1 MKKHLLEHGMFET
14 LMNNLQEGVYFVDR
28 ERNIQ
33 YWNKGAE
40 AITGYSSEEVVG
52 RCCASNI
59 LNHINQEGTQLCT
72 GDCPLKLSI
81 LDGKPRR
88 SEVYLHHKEGH
99 RLPVVVWTSPI
110 RDDDGNI
117 VGALESFTDI
127 APDLAAFDRIA
138 ALEAQA
144 LMCPLTLVANRRYA
158 DQFIEEKFNEWER
171 YQRPFGVVF
180 LDVDHFKSVN
190 DRFGHATGDVVLKMV
205 AQTLKSALRSFD
217 FVARWGGEEFLVVLP
232 ARNHEELVHTANR
245 LRILV
250 LHTSKEVSNGRIQ
263 VTVSI
268 GAALVREDDSTS
280 SLISRADNCMYQSK
294 EAGRNLVTVDG
305 FPDA

>member
-1 MKKHLLEHGMFET
+1 MEDHLLNHGMFET
-14 LMNNLQEGVYFVDR
+14 LMDNLQEGVYFVDT

-40 AITGYSSEEVVG
+40 KITGYASGEVVG

-59 LNHINQEGTQLCT
+59 LNHINQEGAHLCT

-81 LDGKPRR
+81 LDGKSRR
-88 SEVYLHHKEGH
+88 SEVYLRHKEGH

-110 RDDDGNI
+110 RNEEGRI

-127 APDLAAFDRIA
+127 AVNLAAFERIA
-138 ALEAQA
+138 ELEAQA

-158 DQFIEEKFNEWER
+158 DRFLEEKFSEWER
-171 YQRPFGVVF
+171 YQRPFGVAF
-180 LDVDHFKSVN
+180 IDVDHFKSVN
-190 DRFGHATGDVVLKMV
+190 DRFGHPTGDVVLKMV
-205 AQTLKSALRSFD
+205 AQTIKSALRSFD
-217 FVARWGGEEFLVVLP
+217 FVARWGGDEFLVVLP
-232 ARNHEELVHTANR
+232 AQNCEELSKTANR

-250 LHTSKEVSNGRIQ
+250 LNTSRKISSDRIQ

-268 GAALVREDDSTS
+268 GAALVREEDSIST
-280 SLISRADNCMYQSK
+280 LVSRADNCMYHSK
-294 EAGRNLVTVDG
+294 DAGRNLVTVDAFEDG
-305 FPDA
+305 